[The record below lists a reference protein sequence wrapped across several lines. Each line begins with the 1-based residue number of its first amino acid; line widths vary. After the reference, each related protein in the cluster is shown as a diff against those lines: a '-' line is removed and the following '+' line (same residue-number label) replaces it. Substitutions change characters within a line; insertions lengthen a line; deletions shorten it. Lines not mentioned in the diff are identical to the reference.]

1 MNVFFT
7 LLVAGVLIV
16 GQMLLFKCAG
26 HRGITVDRQFA
37 RTRLFEGEE
46 TQMVE
51 TIENRRILPVPWLRI
66 ETRMPGELLFG
77 KQENLEIGAQRYH
90 RSVFFM
96 GPWQRVRRIHRV
108 RAMHRGYYAFN
119 SYAVTVGDLL
129 GLNQSTVERS
139 MNRQLIVY
147 PQLLPRY
154 QVQLP
159 ASRWQGEA
167 IVKRFIN
174 PDLFL
179 YNGIRDY
186 HPGDAIRDVHWGA
199 YARTGELKVKQHDFT
214 AASRLVVL
222 LNVVPRENQWDG
234 ADERDREIVEQGIRL
249 AASMMCYALEDG
261 LEVGFG
267 SNGYAKPYEEDT
279 VFLQPASG
287 AQQSELLL
295 EVCARL
301 VVKRVLP
308 FHVFLSRLPL
318 MQDTDVVI
326 LTGYENDLLHAQLD
340 ALRARG
346 NTVSLI
352 SIGKGEAA

>member
-7 LLVAGVLIV
+7 LLVIGVLALI
-16 GQMLLFKCAG
+16 QMLLFKRAG
-26 HRGITVDRQFA
+26 HKGIFVQREFT

-96 GPWQRVRRIHRV
+96 GPWQRVRRIHKV
-108 RAMHRGYYAFN
+108 RAMHRGYYLFN
-119 SYAVTVGDLL
+119 SYAMTVGDLL
-129 GLNQSTVERS
+129 GASQSTIERK
-139 MNRQLIVY
+139 MNCSLVVY
-147 PQLLPRY
+147 PQLLPRNE
-154 QVQLP
+154 VQMP
-159 ASRWQGEA
+159 ASRWQGES

-186 HPGDAIRDVHWGA
+186 HPGDAIRDVHWRA

-214 AASRLVVL
+214 AASKLIVL

-234 ADERDREIVEQGIRL
+234 ADDADRAVVEQGIRL

-267 SNGYAKPYEEDT
+267 TNGYAKPYEEST
-279 VFLQPASG
+279 VYLQPASG
-287 AQQSELLL
+287 GQQSELLL

-301 VVKRVLP
+301 VIKRVLP
-308 FHVFLSRLPL
+308 FHVFMSRMP
-318 MQDTDVVI
+318 MPQDADIVI
-326 LTGYENDLLHAQLD
+326 LTGYENELMHQQMD

-346 NTVSLI
+346 NTVTLI
-352 SIGKGEAA
+352 PIGKGAAV